1 MSDFPN
7 RLKKL
12 RSDSKLTQKQLADKL
27 SVSQNAVYNWEN
39 GKREPN
45 LDMMKKIAKVFDI
58 ALYILLDDTYP
69 LPDITSEAWKTRARV
84 HGDTEMETPPKPFTM
99 PRQDRTEQ
107 EAPELK
113 LRINDGIYNY
123 EHLDEL
129 EYNGIILKLG
139 RGVELSPQEIKFK
152 AAYEERELKKIGNI
166 FAKFYTLLNE
176 QGRKK
181 ADEQIARAL
190 EAIELLTKVPEYQKK
205 QDD

>member
-12 RSDSKLTQKQLADKL
+12 RSDSKLTQKQLAEKL
-27 SVSQNAVYNWEN
+27 SVSQNAIYNWEN

-45 LDMMKKIAKVFDI
+45 LDMMKRIAKVFDI
-58 ALYILLDDTYP
+58 ALYILLDDTCP
-69 LPDITSEAWKTRARV
+69 LPDITSDAWKNRARF
-84 HGDTEMETPPKPFTM
+84 HNDTEMETPPKRFTL
-99 PRQDRTEQ
+99 PNQDRTYQDE
-107 EAPELK
+107 PELK
-113 LRINDGIYNY
+113 LRTNDGIYDY
-123 EHLDEL
+123 ERLDEL

-139 RGVELSPQEIKFK
+139 RGVELSPQEINFK

-181 ADEQIARAL
+181 ADEQIARTL
-190 EAIELLTKVPEYQKK
+190 EAIELLTKVPEYQKNPK
-205 QDD
+205 D

>member
-1 MSDFPN
+1 MGINQYIQIGSKIKDA
-7 RLKKL
+7 RLS
-12 RSDSKLTQKQLADKL
+12 RHISQKDMAERLGL
-27 SVSQNAVYNWEN
+27 SVSTYSNYEN
-39 GKREPN
+39 NYREPKLEIIEKICNILGITIEN
-45 LDMMKKIAKVFDI
+45 LMTTPEYEPEKHAARFHT
-58 ALYILLDDTYP
+58 LDG
-69 LPDITSEAWKTRARV
+69 K
-84 HGDTEMETPPKPFTM
+84 ETPTKRFTM

-113 LRINDGIYNY
+113 LRTNDGIYNY

-205 QDD
+205 PDE